1 MQKKFINRTGG
12 IIASAMVITLVVVFC
27 FQTFI
32 AYQNADQSLNSL
44 LDNIES
50 LLQENDQE
58 IVQLKE
64 NTAADYLIRAHALAA
79 LIEAEPDILQFPSQ
93 LRALKL
99 LFNVDEVNITDEHG
113 IIRWGTEP
121 EYYGFDMDGSDQSR
135 PFMELLS
142 NPGLEIVQ
150 EPQPNGAKNILYQ
163 YIGVSRTDST
173 GVVQVG
179 LQPVRLENSLK
190 NNEIGVVLNRY
201 IVSDQGLFA
210 LNRAERTV
218 AWHPNG
224 DLIGAQAGELNL
236 KKDVSAV
243 SGVSWNDRV
252 NGKSCRMSARV
263 MDEYII
269 VAYEYSSAMLA
280 SRNTQLLLLL
290 ISDILVVVVMV
301 VSINGLLKR
310 QIVLPIQQIA
320 AEFRR
325 IEAGEQDVRVNV
337 YTCPEFS
344 MLSDGINRMLDRIRE
359 RIDESQNLLA
369 HQQSVSGEMNQ
380 IAYKLHDLAGVNMTT
395 ADRLADGAVEQS
407 AAVEQLTRGIDA
419 LAEQLKTDNQTAV
432 QAGEATTK
440 AGESLAQGVDAC
452 DKLADVMK
460 QMNKMSAEIQN
471 VVKAIDDISFQ
482 TNILALNAAVEAAR
496 AGAAGKGFS
505 VVADEVRN
513 LAAKS
518 AEAAKNTNDLISH
531 SIQSAKTGT
540 ESTDQA
546 VSAMQVINDCIQ
558 SIKTL
563 MDEIASA
570 SVQQSEMISL
580 VENGIKEI
588 SAVVQDNS
596 AAAEKSASVSKELS
610 QQARALNSLISS
622 FHIE

>member
-58 IVQLKE
+58 IVHLKE

-243 SGVSWNDRV
+243 SGVSWNV
-252 NGKSCRMSARV
+252 P
-263 MDEYII
+263 Y
-269 VAYEYSSAMLA
+269 
-280 SRNTQLLLLL
+280 
-290 ISDILVVVVMV
+290 
-301 VSINGLLKR
+301 
-310 QIVLPIQQIA
+310 
-320 AEFRR
+320 
-325 IEAGEQDVRVNV
+325 AGQEW
-337 YTCPEFS
+337 
-344 MLSDGINRMLDRIRE
+344 
-359 RIDESQNLLA
+359 
-369 HQQSVSGEMNQ
+369 
-380 IAYKLHDLAGVNMTT
+380 
-395 ADRLADGAVEQS
+395 
-407 AAVEQLTRGIDA
+407 
-419 LAEQLKTDNQTAV
+419 
-432 QAGEATTK
+432 
-440 AGESLAQGVDAC
+440 
-452 DKLADVMK
+452 
-460 QMNKMSAEIQN
+460 
-471 VVKAIDDISFQ
+471 
-482 TNILALNAAVEAAR
+482 
-496 AGAAGKGFS
+496 
-505 VVADEVRN
+505 
-513 LAAKS
+513 
-518 AEAAKNTNDLISH
+518 
-531 SIQSAKTGT
+531 
-540 ESTDQA
+540 
-546 VSAMQVINDCIQ
+546 
-558 SIKTL
+558 
-563 MDEIASA
+563 
-570 SVQQSEMISL
+570 
-580 VENGIKEI
+580 
-588 SAVVQDNS
+588 
-596 AAAEKSASVSKELS
+596 
-610 QQARALNSLISS
+610 
-622 FHIE
+622 